1 MQAWTSSCPGLTAQ
15 KISMRRSRRGQI
27 TAEKIDE
34 IVGASSPKSSVSGL
48 FEKPYADED
57 QLNLQAESATR
68 LAKEVALQS
77 IVLLENRGVLPL
89 DPTTEPKGGGDRSNR

>member
-1 MQAWTSSCPGLTAQ
+1 MQAWTSSYPGLTAQ
-15 KISMRRSRRGQI
+15 KISQEALETRSDNRGKIDDRRRI
-27 TAEKIDE
+27 LAEKFRL
-34 IVGASSPKSSVSGL
+34 GL

-57 QLNLQAESATR
+57 QLNLQAESATK

-89 DPTTEPKGGGDRSNR
+89 DPTEPKGGGDRSNR